1 MCCIRSKFLV
11 LNFIENMFFFQG
23 EISKYSVQILPTL
36 MELMV
41 KPENMLNHNLK
52 VIRIYYAVEE
62 IIGVLSK
69 YNLIIS
75 HASYRNILDDE
86 HKNSIPDVLRV
97 LFHVHNSTTNTKVR
111 ELVLAVYPA
120 IGKYLIK
127 IFSLSSFLKYFS
139 NGYAR

>member
-69 YNLIIS
+69 YNLVIS
-75 HASYRNILDDE
+75 HSSYRNILDDE